1 MGDSRK
7 SDLISDFILHNM
19 RIYIIIIAFIGG
31 VISIIL
37 VRKFCLSNE
46 GDDEPPRIKK

>member
-7 SDLISDFILHNM
+7 SDLTSEVIINYMLIVMVAVFISF
-19 RIYIIIIAFIGG
+19 
-31 VISIIL
+31 VIFMIL
-37 VRKFCLSNE
+37 VRKFCPPNL